1 MILKNKKISAL
12 ICSTEYSGIGAIKA
26 CKELKKEIGK
36 NISIITFDG
45 PVVET
50 LANPPLTAVTH
61 PRKEL
66 GLKAIEMLL
75 EMDKK
80 NYKPKSYL
88 AKPKIVKRGTVH
100 KLSKI

>member
-1 MILKNKKISAL
+1 MSAI
-12 ICSTEYSGIGAIKA
+12 ICSTEYSGVGAIKA
-26 CKELKKEIGK
+26 CKQLNKIIGK
-36 NISIITFDG
+36 DISIITFDG
-45 PVVET
+45 PVVESLT
-50 LANPPLTAVTH
+50 NPLLTAVTH